1 MPPTD
6 RANQVLRPV
15 SIKTRIL
22 LSFLAV
28 ILVLAVPIAVL
39 GYRVI
44 QKNIIRRAD
53 RQVRDS
59 IIAAE
64 IVYTGE
70 IERIGEALKL
80 VAPNGDVEIR
90 RGELNLHYLRY
101 VPQAQFDTLH
111 SEIARAAR
119 EKNTPVGGTR
129 ILAPEELATLPDD
142 VAGKTPIE
150 VKPTP
155 KARPTDKKVLNAAM
169 VKEYAVPVLDGA
181 GRMQGI
187 LYGGRVV
194 NRDYTFVDRV
204 RAMVFG
210 KDIYKEKPVG
220 TVTIFLDDVRI
231 ATNVQDKD
239 GQRAVGTRVS
249 DEVYQAVVEQG
260 RTWQERAFVVTDY
273 YKSAYKPIR
282 NINNDIIGILYVGIL
297 EQPFNDLAREMLQ
310 FFLLSVSGVTVIAVL
325 ISFVLA
331 GAISK
336 PLTQVVQASECLA
349 SGDWGYRVNTQ
360 TSIKEIDSMAEAF
373 NAMALGLK
381 EREESLRVSNEK
393 LAASNKSYID
403 LIGFVAHELKG
414 ILASA
419 VMNAYAVRDGYLGLV
434 NFKQRKAMDSVTR
447 NLDYLDATVKKFLS
461 LGRVERG
468 ELAVNKTALNLKKDV
483 FDSSINS
490 LAPMVAKKNLKI
502 SNEVSPEIVVQADA
516 DLMQIVANNLVGNAI
531 KYSPDGGRIRITAQ
545 PLEGKVEVDVYND
558 STPISAEQ
566 RAKLFQKFSRL
577 DNPETKKV
585 KGTGL
590 GLYITKQIIERHGGS
605 IRVEPREH
613 GNSFLFQIERT

>member
-1 MPPTD
+1 MVIF
-6 RANQVLRPV
+6 VL
-15 SIKTRIL
+15 S
-22 LSFLAV
+22 
-28 ILVLAVPIAVL
+28 VPIAIL

-59 IIAAE
+59 INAAE

-80 VAPNGDVEIR
+80 VSPNGNVESLR
-90 RGELNLHYLRY
+90 SELNMHYLRH
-101 VPQAQFDTLH
+101 VARPDFGTLR
-111 SEIARAAR
+111 SEIARAAV
-119 EKNTPVGGTR
+119 EKGAAVGGTR
-129 ILAPEELATLPDD
+129 IVAPEELATMPGD
-142 VAGKTPIE
+142 VAGKIPIE
-150 VKPTP
+150 IKPTP
-155 KARPTDKKVLNAAM
+155 KARPTDRKVLQSAM
-169 VKEYAVPVLDGA
+169 AKEYAVPVLDGT
-181 GRMQGI
+181 GRIQGV

-204 RAMVFG
+204 REMVFG
-210 KDIYKEKPVG
+210 KDMYREKPVG

-249 DEVYQAVVEQG
+249 DEVYRAVVEQG

-273 YKSAYKPIR
+273 YKSAYTPIR
-282 NINNDIIGILYVGIL
+282 NISGDIIGILYVGIL
-297 EQPFNDLAREMLQ
+297 EQPFNDLAREILQ
-310 FFLLSVSGVTVIAVL
+310 FFLLSVGGVTGIAVL
-325 ISFVLA
+325 FSFILA
-331 GAISK
+331 GAISR
-336 PLTQVVQASECLA
+336 PLTQVVHASECLA
-349 SGDWGYRVNTQ
+349 SGDWGCRINPN
-360 TSIKEIDSMAEAF
+360 TSIRDINSMAEAF
-373 NAMALGLK
+373 NAMAVGLK
-381 EREESLRVSNEK
+381 DREESLRVSNEK

-419 VMNAYAVRDGYLGLV
+419 VLNAYAVRDGYLGLV

-468 ELAVNKTALNLKKDV
+468 ELAVNKTTLNLKKDV
-483 FDSSINS
+483 FDSSISS
-490 LAPMVAKKNLKI
+490 LAPMAAKKNLKVL
-502 SNEVSPEIVVQADA
+502 NEVGPELSVQADS
-516 DLMQIVANNLVGNAI
+516 DLMQIVANNLVSNAI
-531 KYSPDGGRIRITAQ
+531 KYTPDEGRIQVTAR
-545 PLEGKVEVDVYND
+545 PVDGMVEVDVYND
-558 STPISAEQ
+558 AAPMSDQQ

-577 DNPETKKV
+577 DNAETKKV

-590 GLYITKQIIERHGGS
+590 GLYITKQIIERHGGT

-613 GNSFLFQIERT
+613 GNSFIFRIERN

>member
-1 MPPTD
+1 
-6 RANQVLRPV
+6 
-15 SIKTRIL
+15 
-22 LSFLAV
+22 
-28 ILVLAVPIAVL
+28 
-39 GYRVI
+39 
-44 QKNIIRRAD
+44 
-53 RQVRDS
+53 
-59 IIAAE
+59 
-64 IVYTGE
+64 
-70 IERIGEALKL
+70 
-80 VAPNGDVEIR
+80 
-90 RGELNLHYLRY
+90 
-101 VPQAQFDTLH
+101 
-111 SEIARAAR
+111 
-119 EKNTPVGGTR
+119 
-129 ILAPEELATLPDD
+129 
-142 VAGKTPIE
+142 
-150 VKPTP
+150 
-155 KARPTDKKVLNAAM
+155 
-169 VKEYAVPVLDGA
+169 
-181 GRMQGI
+181 
-187 LYGGRVV
+187 
-194 NRDYTFVDRV
+194 
-204 RAMVFG
+204 
-210 KDIYKEKPVG
+210 
-220 TVTIFLDDVRI
+220 
-231 ATNVQDKD
+231 
-239 GQRAVGTRVS
+239 
-249 DEVYQAVVEQG
+249 
-260 RTWQERAFVVTDY
+260 
-273 YKSAYKPIR
+273 
-282 NINNDIIGILYVGIL
+282 
-297 EQPFNDLAREMLQ
+297 
-310 FFLLSVSGVTVIAVL
+310 
-325 ISFVLA
+325 
-331 GAISK
+331 
-336 PLTQVVQASECLA
+336 
-349 SGDWGYRVNTQ
+349 
-360 TSIKEIDSMAEAF
+360 
-373 NAMALGLK
+373 MALGLK